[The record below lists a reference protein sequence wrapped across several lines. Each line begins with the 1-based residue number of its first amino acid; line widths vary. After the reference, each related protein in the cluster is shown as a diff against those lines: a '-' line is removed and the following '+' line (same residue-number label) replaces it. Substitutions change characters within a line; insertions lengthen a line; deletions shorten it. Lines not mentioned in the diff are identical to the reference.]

1 MRTGT
6 DTGYGKY
13 MAKNP
18 IKVFKKVITLNCD
31 ISELRDLFDCGS
43 RTALIGSGNDAANLR
58 RWLGNAA
65 ANPTSAY
72 FRPSLEEF
80 ADLDAFRDG
89 DNRERFDYVIVHFG
103 KELPPASVLK
113 RHSELFALKT
123 KVLYLA
129 ETDVRDL
136 YANGG
141 NTVNNYIVS
150 LTDGVYTLS
159 HRYDPTLPNIIL
171 TPYGCDAER
180 FCQCAFVGLN
190 NGLLPLARDFT
201 GLREQ
206 AVRRLI
212 GEACEAAATAAFASG
227 FSTDIPVIGP
237 LIALFAVPAE
247 TVYLTSEQVRLA
259 LIIGALY
266 GRSLEIPARLHEI
279 LPIVGSAWGW
289 RTLAREAVGFIP
301 AVGMFS
307 KAAVAWA
314 GTYSIGKICA
324 RYYELDEP
332 IDEDLQRQIVAES
345 LRMAE
350 KAVSK
355 EGAAEK

>member
-1 MRTGT
+1 
-6 DTGYGKY
+6 

-18 IKVFKKVITLNCD
+18 IKVFKKVLTLNCD
-31 ISELRDLFDCGS
+31 ISELRDVFDCGS

-159 HRYDPTLPNIIL
+159 HRYDPTLPEIIL
-171 TPYGCDAER
+171 TPYGCDAEG
-180 FCQCAFVGLN
+180 FCRCAFAGLN

-201 GLREQ
+201 GLREH

-314 GTYSIGKICA
+314 GTYSIGKICS